1 MVPRSGLAISVRGK
15 GWQSGFQRQGSSPP
29 TDKGV
34 DLWVFVE
41 IAWKRMKRGED
52 SDMRRAKGVAKKQ
65 LGPLWNERISEKSYM
80 NQFIFHRKNT

>member
-1 MVPRSGLAISVRGK
+1 VGIRGNSVEEDEKGK
-15 GWQSGFQRQGSSPP
+15 G
-29 TDKGV
+29 
-34 DLWVFVE
+34 
-41 IAWKRMKRGED
+41 GED